1 MFEILASLLLAQLA
15 GSRTLHLTADN
26 EAIWPSKEED
36 GVERTAWREW
46 RGENGVERTAWRGQR
61 GEACACGYYLSVCR
75 FKESHRMSQVHLTAV
90 LAAGVPLSFDTRT

>member
-61 GEACACGYYLSVCR
+61 GEDSVERPALVVTICQSVDLKR
-75 FKESHRMSQVHLTAV
+75 ATGCLKSI
-90 LAAGVPLSFDTRT
+90 